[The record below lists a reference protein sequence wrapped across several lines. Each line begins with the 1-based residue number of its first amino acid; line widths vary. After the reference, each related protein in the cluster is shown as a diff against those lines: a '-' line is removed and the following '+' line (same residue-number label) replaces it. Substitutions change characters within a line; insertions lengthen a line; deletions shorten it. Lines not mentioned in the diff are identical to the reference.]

1 MIHITFSK
9 NKMHYEI
16 MSIQERSNKRMK
28 RNSRKLEDDIISQ
41 IFKYDML
48 RRLVRQAESSDIEQ
62 ESNHIKNVYF

>member
-1 MIHITFSK
+1 VIHITFSK